1 MSQTSIPKE
10 AELRNWAARELSAK
24 GVVSLEKMQRLAS
37 ATAGAR
43 SDANAMLACRR
54 DEQHRY
60 LVDITT
66 DMTVVMQC
74 QRCLQPCDVD
84 LRTSATLCV
93 LWDDGAAND
102 LPANYDPLISG
113 DVTNL
118 HALVEEELL
127 LALPA
132 VPMHKPEDCGHS
144 GTEFGNGVEAV
155 PAQREKPFAA
165 LGELLKDNATK
176 T

>member
-10 AELRNWAARELSAK
+10 AELRNWAARELSAQ

-37 ATAGAR
+37 ATLGAR
-43 SDANAMLACRR
+43 SDANAVVTCRR

-84 LRTSATLCV
+84 LRT
-93 LWDDGAAND
+93 
-102 LPANYDPLISG
+102 
-113 DVTNL
+113 
-118 HALVEEELL
+118 
-127 LALPA
+127 
-132 VPMHKPEDCGHS
+132 
-144 GTEFGNGVEAV
+144 
-155 PAQREKPFAA
+155 
-165 LGELLKDNATK
+165 
-176 T
+176 